1 MKMAVGPIRG
11 AAIVFL
17 GLSLSLFSPKANALT
32 IGEAAI
38 TVGVST
44 AAGAVLGA
52 STLPF
57 YGEPGKHTKNIFYG
71 AALGAVAGVL
81 LSAYAGVKGS
91 DDDDD
96 ASARKRLMRKNDR
109 LIADRLRFAPEA
121 KPSSGS
127 PNHAVLVWSPVA
139 QVFF

>member
-1 MKMAVGPIRG
+1 
-11 AAIVFL
+11 
-17 GLSLSLFSPKANALT
+17 LSLSLFSPKANALT

-44 AAGAVLGA
+44 AAGAALGA

-71 AALGAVAGVL
+71 AALGAVVGVL

-91 DDDDD
+91 DEDEE
-96 ASARKRLMRKNDR
+96 AAAPRRLRREDLR
-109 LIADRLRFAPEA
+109 IADGLRFRPALGNA
-121 KPSSGS
+121 SIGGGS
-127 PNHAVLVWSPVA
+127 TGEVPLAWYPLA
-139 QVFF
+139 QVNF